1 MEDKSGNFPF
11 YRWMPKPLGILI
23 LMFLFVPPT
32 FSGGAYLSNLNE
44 MSGELGLLVEDVQL
58 ASFFTSIGMC
68 LFVPFM
74 VRFLQARSV
83 RRTYLWCFGLLIP
96 LNYICAVT
104 TSVPILLAACL
115 LIGFVRVIVM
125 LNCTFTI
132 APYLTGVNTLS
143 MFTMTEIPTPEMQYR
158 MERMRTFLMPVLYCF
173 ILLIAQ
179 SSNVMTAW
187 FAYEYSWQEAYY
199 VVIGLLLIAM
209 VMVLTT
215 MPDVR
220 NCEKYHAEWHKVP
233 EMIFMTMAL
242 CSMAYVLAFGKTLDW
257 FDSQQIVIAAA
268 IMLISTG
275 LFLMASVRNGDDAY
289 LPLGVFRYR
298 NVWMA
303 MLLFLIAM
311 IFNSANIFVGSFSKI
326 STSISN
332 YHSASLSIWAIAG
345 CVAGLIL
352 SVLLVVRKVRFRTIF
367 IIAFLFMALSNVI
380 LYFQYQTSGLF
391 DNMIW
396 PMVLNFVGLLMLYS
410 LVAAF
415 GMKSLPARYLATFVF
430 LMIWMRN
437 SIAPVIGASVYSN
450 WLNER
455 QQYHIS
461 VLAEN
466 ITADRP
472 SAAGTHVRNMKIAGA
487 SGKGSFESE
496 QFSSVAIKGKVAVQ
510 ATIVAMKE
518 ITGNTVILILIAAG
532 VTIMLPYYKNET
544 T

>member
-143 MFTMTEIPTPEMQYR
+143 MFTMTETPTPEMQYR

-179 SSNVMTAW
+179 WSNVMTAW
-187 FAYEYSWQEAYY
+187 FAYEYSWPEAYY

-220 NCEKYHAEWHKVP
+220 NCEKYHPEWHKVP

-242 CSMAYVLAFGKTLDW
+242 CSMAYVLAFGKTFDW

-367 IIAFLFMALSNVI
+367 IMAFLFMALSNVI

-496 QFSSVAIKGKVAVQ
+496 QFSSVAIKSKVAVQ

-532 VTIMLPYYKNET
+532 VTFLLPYYKNET